1 MRYLTINYK
10 WSGSKW
16 LGAPRVYLLRD
27 DNYNY
32 GYVEG
37 GQFGTVEIDNEA
49 HGYVL
54 YEIVTV
60 ENADFF
66 VYSNKIYIPAAD
78 SSETVEYFYNVEK
91 RKAETYPEGI
101 GAFTGLALAKSRDYS
116 SYEEAIRMQYDII
129 AYPASRDEELT
140 EEQQERASNSNSNSS
155 GGCYV
160 ATCVYGSY
168 DCPSVWTL
176 RRFRDERLAKHF
188 FGRLFIRFY
197 YGISPTIVKWFGD
210 TTIFKKIWK
219 TVLDSLVIHL
229 QKEGVECT
237 PYKDKEWL

>member
-10 WSGSKW
+10 WSGSKFW
-16 LGAPRVYLLRD
+16 GTPRVYLLRD
-27 DNYNY
+27 DNYKY
-32 GYVEG
+32 GYIEG
-37 GQFGTVEIDNEA
+37 GQFGTVEIDNKA

-54 YEIVTV
+54 YEIVPY
-60 ENADFF
+60 ENTEFF

-78 SSETVEYFYNVEK
+78 GPEDVEFFFNVEK
-91 RKAETYPEGI
+91 RKAETYAEGI
-101 GAFTGLALAKSRDYS
+101 GSFTGLALAKSRDYDK
-116 SYEEAIRMQYDII
+116 YEEAIRMQYDII
-129 AYPASRDEELT
+129 AYPASREEEIT
-140 EEQQERASNSNSNSS
+140 EDQQERTSNSS

-176 RRFRDERLAKHF
+176 RRFRDDCLSKTIG
-188 FGRLFIRFY
+188 GRLFIRFY

-210 TTIFKKIWK
+210 TKIFKHFWK
-219 TVLDSLVIHL
+219 TILDRLVIRL
-229 QKEGVECT
+229 QREGVECS